1 MKGLGYSYTSREVEL
16 DGYTLRLLYI
26 LTSMPFKTLLD
37 ESLMF
42 LWIVAKELI
51 FHFIFFLHFCMCIS

>member
-42 LWIVAKELI
+42 L
-51 FHFIFFLHFCMCIS
+51 